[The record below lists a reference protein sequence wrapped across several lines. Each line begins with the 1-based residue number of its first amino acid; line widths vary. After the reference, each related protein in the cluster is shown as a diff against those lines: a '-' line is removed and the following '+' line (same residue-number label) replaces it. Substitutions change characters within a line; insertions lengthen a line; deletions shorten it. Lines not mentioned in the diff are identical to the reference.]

1 MLNSSKT
8 RSRTNPLILRQRL
21 LLVYQFSSF
30 WRTRQSP
37 LPWLRRFGMTSSSNA
52 GFSLLEAV
60 LAIGILAVVTIQII
74 NVQTASMEISG
85 TSRQNQQATWALRS
99 ATAQLQYV
107 LDAYGVEGLRPK
119 AEFSFGAE
127 KQYSVV
133 VESKETTIEAS
144 RLFSTAVKMAQA
156 LGGEAG
162 DNEDEN
168 DKMSQQYKEIGQ
180 TLDSQI
186 PKDIYR
192 TIKVTV
198 AWKQGEASREIDGGF
213 LVVDEK
219 GLTVGSDLES
229 LMGAGGGGADG
240 GTGGGTSGGAGGGTG
255 SGKGGTGGGNEF

>member
-1 MLNSSKT
+1 MLNSLKTEFVVTSKA
-8 RSRTNPLILRQRL
+8 S
-21 LLVYQFSSF
+21 
-30 WRTRQSP
+30 
-37 LPWLRRFGMTSSSNA
+37 A

-74 NVQTASMEISG
+74 SVQTASMEISG
-85 TSRQNQQATWALRS
+85 TSHQNQQATWALRS

-119 AEFSFGAE
+119 AEFPFGAE
-127 KQYSVV
+127 KQYSVL

-156 LGGEAG
+156 LGGDAG
-162 DNEDEN
+162 ANEDEN
-168 DKMSQQYKEIGQ
+168 NKMSQQYKEIGQ

-198 AWKQGEASREIDGGF
+198 SWKQGETAREIEGGF

-229 LMGAGGGGADG
+229 LMGAA
-240 GTGGGTSGGAGGGTG
+240 GGGTEGGAGASTGGGAGGGTG
-255 SGKGGTGGGNEF
+255 TGAGGGKGGTGGATGGGKGGAGGGN